1 MKPLSKV
8 KKQSKLYRSLI
19 TTLLLAN
26 GIFQLV
32 APALA
37 EGTAAGQEISN
48 TATATYEDDSGTKI
62 NATSNTVTVKIA
74 EVAGITITADG
85 VVEAPTTAEGGTPST
100 PIIAGDK
107 VYYNFTVKNVG
118 NDPTKFHIPAKDKVN
133 VNGPGTVEKL
143 QYQKNDGTWADFNTA
158 GQDTESIAA
167 GDSIKVRVVV
177 TVNNDAKKDDVIKV
191 RLGNTTKDDGAST
204 LQGTPNDDDVYTVDN
219 ADPSNVTGEIAG
231 QPNGTFEASR
241 TQQTTIGG
249 TSYALA
255 TILKTLNTP
264 IDDANTAKINDDKL
278 TYKLSLKVESTDP
291 TGHNIIPA
299 ALVGT
304 KVNGLTGDR
313 ILVSDAI
320 PKDTELAVAPTA
332 PSGWEVVYSTTPA
345 GNNANPLAANWSTS
359 LPAGGLSAVT
369 RIGFVN
375 IPATVPKLAPG
386 AAQIDFTVQ
395 VKVKSTVT
403 ATSLTVN
410 NIAQV
415 FGQTEGTPS
424 VDVDNNGIPD
434 NLVLDESGDQNPSN
448 YSGTTGSMTPP
459 AGTDT
464 NSDGIPDK
472 PPSSIPDGYIDDNQ
486 DLTDTGKD
494 TNNNNTGTG
503 EGGEANSVTL
513 TQSNTTLLNGPKD
526 KADAIGLT
534 TTTTDPKYQNDD
546 FTNKS
551 TEVPAGIKPDSNQKI
566 PTPTA
571 VTFTNTVQNTTTK
584 AIDISLIPTP
594 PNTLSDLPQG
604 TKVTISYGNDS
615 KEYTWNGT
623 EFQFAGGA
631 IDQTSEY
638 ITIANVPAGSTVNYD
653 VKVQLPENSPL
664 STDLNTSTTATDDL
678 IGGFPVPI
686 TAFVDD
692 AIPGLGTETARNT
705 TIDQVYTGFLRMVKE
720 SRILPGD
727 GPAVQGNDGTF
738 STTPKTPAPG
748 NIIEYQITYT
758 NISQAEP
765 TGASV
770 ILNAKNVVITEDGT
784 LSTVA
789 GDGKNNWAKDNDRD
803 GNMDTSHVSGSASDS
818 KSVTIEYT
826 KVSGSGTN
834 ADSDITKYVDTVTNV
849 APGTGGT
856 FTFQRKVYKPASP
869 NSSP

>member
-1 MKPLSKV
+1 MKRPSKV
-8 KKQSKLYRSLI
+8 KNKQSKLYRSLI

-85 VVEAPTTAEGGTPST
+85 VVEAPATEGGTPST
-100 PIIAGDK
+100 PIIVGDK

-133 VNGPGTVEKL
+133 VSGPGTVEKL

-158 GQDTESIAA
+158 GQDTESVAA

-177 TVNNDAKKDDVIKV
+177 TVNSDAKKDDVIKV
-191 RLGNTTKDDGAST
+191 RLGNTQKDDGAST
-204 LQGTPNDDDVYTVDN
+204 LQGTANEDDVYTVDN
-219 ADPSNVTGEIAG
+219 ADSSGVNGEIPG
-231 QPNGTFEASR
+231 QPNGTFEASKS
-241 TQQTTIGG
+241 QQTTIGG

-255 TILKTLNTP
+255 TILKTRPANSH
-264 IDDANTAKINDDKL
+264 DDNGTAKLNDDKL
-278 TYKLSLKVESTDP
+278 TYNLSLKVESTDP
-291 TGHNIIPA
+291 TGHNIIPS

-320 PKDTELAVAPTA
+320 PKDTELAVAPTNVPA
-332 PSGWEVVYSTTPA
+332 GWKAVYSTTAVTTPA
-345 GNNANPLAANWSTS
+345 IEATWSETVPTD
-359 LPAGGLSAVT
+359 LTAVT

-375 IPATVPKLAPG
+375 IPATVPKVAPG
-386 AAQIDFTVQ
+386 ATPIDFTVQ

-424 VDVDNNGIPD
+424 VDSDNNGIPD
-434 NLVLDESGDQNPSN
+434 NLVLDESGDSNPSN

-459 AGTDT
+459 TGTDT
-464 NSDGIPDK
+464 NEDGIPDK
-472 PPSSIPDGYIDDNQ
+472 AFSSIPDGYIDNDQ

-513 TQSNTTLLNGPKD
+513 TQSNATLLNGPKD

-584 AIDISLIPTP
+584 AIDISLIPTNP
-594 PNTLSDLPQG
+594 DKPEDLPSG
-604 TKVTISYGNDS
+604 TKVTITYNGIS
-615 KEYTWNGT
+615 KEYTWNGSKF
-623 EFQFAGGA
+623 EIGGGD

-638 ITIANVPAGSTVNYD
+638 ITIANVPAGNTVNYD

-664 STDLNTSTTATDDL
+664 STDLDTSTTATDDL

-692 AIPGLGTETARNT
+692 ATPGLGTETARNT
-705 TIDQVYTGFLRMVKE
+705 TIDQVYTGFLRMVKQ
-720 SRILPGD
+720 SRILLGD

-748 NIIEYQITYT
+748 NIIQYQITYT
-758 NISQAEP
+758 NISEAQP
-765 TGASV
+765 TGGSSV

-784 LSTVA
+784 LSTIA

-818 KSVTIEYT
+818 KSGTIEYT

-849 APGTGGT
+849 APGTEGT
-856 FTFQRKVYKPASP
+856 FTFQRKVYKPASSTTP
-869 NSSP
+869 L